1 MAKRLAVTKAELEE
15 VNVALKKESSYLGIC
30 GSDLSRY
37 AAQLEE
43 KEQLLLQIVELQVLK
58 AAAPPPG
65 PPATFDRC
73 SLSKVVQHMLDYEA
87 VPTESIKALRA
98 LASLAYKD
106 VNEVAGHR
114 TGMAQLLR
122 LAQLHPDEDQ
132 LQLAAMKC
140 LCHLAF
146 DTVLARRDL
155 AGSPSVLDAL
165 LAARHSAAPGVQ
177 KVADEATARIIAAEA
192 TATTS
197 TSSGGARAL
206 LHIFRAEAQA
216 RGRQIPTTLRDIL
229 KLLSAELVDVGF
241 LAECFIEAAP
251 AAPSGS
257 VEEGVGWLSL
267 LVDLIGQNPALVCPG
282 AAVAATALMDAFPRS
297 LPIQSQGVAALTAL
311 AASRGGPKVVAD
323 AKGVKSVES
332 AQGTIGLE
340 DAELQTSCINFL
352 VSVLDWPLDI
362 QDLCDVDYPRVVS
375 VIKEAMQRH
384 LEVVSLQVAALCG
397 LAKIVE
403 VLSVAA
409 EMKAAGTEGLIKT
422 VLAHHREQKQVWT
435 WGRILLDNM
444 GLDRNWTLR
453 DK

>member
-1 MAKRLAVTKAELEE
+1 MASKRLAVTKAELED

-43 KEQLLLQIVELQVLK
+43 KERLLMQIVELQVHLK

-65 PPATFDRC
+65 PPATFDRR
-73 SLSKVVQHMLDYEA
+73 SLPKVVQHMLDYEA
-87 VPTESIKALRA
+87 VPTECIKALRA

-106 VNEVAGHR
+106 VNEVASHR

-122 LAQLHPDEDQ
+122 LVQLHPDEDQ

-146 DTVLARRDL
+146 ENDIARRELSDRN
-155 AGSPSVLDAL
+155 VLDAL
-165 LAARHSAAPGVQ
+165 MAARQSSALDVR

-192 TATTS
+192 QSTTA
-197 TSSGGARAL
+197 GRAGAKAL

-216 RGRQIPTTLRDIL
+216 RGKQIPTSLREIL
-229 KLLSAELVDVGF
+229 KLLSEELVDVGF

-251 AAPSGS
+251 SGT
-257 VEEGVGWLSL
+257 EEGVGWLSL

-282 AAVAATALMDAFPRS
+282 AAAATTSLMDAFPRS

-332 AQGTIGLE
+332 AHGSIGLE

-352 VSVLDWPLDI
+352 VSALDWPLDI

-384 LEVVSLQVAALCG
+384 LDVVSLQVAALCG

>member
-1 MAKRLAVTKAELEE
+1 MTKAELED
-15 VNVALKKESSYLGIC
+15 VNIALKKESSYLGIC

-43 KEQLLLQIVELQVLK
+43 KEWLLMQIVELQVQHLK

-65 PPATFDRC
+65 PAATFDRC
-73 SLSKVVQHMLDYEA
+73 SLPKVVQHMLDYEA

-98 LASLAYKD
+98 LASLAYND
-106 VNEVAGHR
+106 VHEVAAHR
-114 TGMAQLLR
+114 TGMVQLLR
-122 LAQLHPDEDQ
+122 LAQIHPDEDQ

-146 DTVLARRDL
+146 SHDIARCDL
-155 AGSPSVLDAL
+155 ADPKVLDAL
-165 LAARHSAAPGVQ
+165 MTARQSGCPEVR

-192 TATTS
+192 LPSTSSKSSTS
-197 TSSGGARAL
+197 TSDTSSGAL

-216 RGRQIPTTLRDIL
+216 RGKQIPTSLREIL
-229 KLLSAELVDVGF
+229 KLLSEELVDVRF
-241 LAECFIEAAP
+241 LADRFIEAAP
-251 AAPSGS
+251 SGT
-257 VEEGVGWLSL
+257 EGIGIGIGWLSL

-282 AAVAATALMDAFPRS
+282 AAAATAALMDAFPRS
-297 LPIQSQGVAALTAL
+297 LPIQSHGVAALTAL
-311 AASRGGPKVVAD
+311 AALRGGPKVVAE

-332 AQGTIGLE
+332 AHGHGLE

-384 LEVVSLQVAALCG
+384 LDVVSLQVAALCG